1 MNFTEHRINGVS
13 VVEILEDGVIL
24 RNAQNLLDLIS
35 DFAVK
40 HVILKKENI
49 SEGFFD
55 LHTGLAG
62 DILHKA
68 TSFRIFVAVIGD
80 FSAVESRSLREF
92 IIECN
97 EERRLIFKPTVE
109 AALRVF
115 CRRRS

>member
-1 MNFTEHRINGVS
+1 MNFNEHRINGVS

-49 SEGFFD
+49 AEAFFD

-62 DILHKA
+62 DILQKA
-68 TSFRIFVAVIGD
+68 TAFRIFVGVIGD

-115 CRRRS
+115 CRKRS